1 MVKKQKTFLKVWQDS
16 DDEDLGLLYES
27 IRIEQNKRIRNELLN
42 ARRNGSVKRKNSLK
56 KAMSKFRGQLDKELM
71 DYRAQKNPFLSYGIG
86 IQNYFNLQVLI
97 IKLLCLICIL
107 TIPQMIIYASMDG
120 TGSKFKD
127 QSPTSWLMQKISF
140 GNMGYSKAI
149 CSSVYV
155 DWSDPS
161 AETTLNFSCQRTTK
175 IERVISAGVSAA

>member
-27 IRIEQNKRIRNELLN
+27 IRIEQNKKIRKELLHV
-42 ARRNGSVKRKNSLK
+42 RSKTGVSSVQRNNTLQ
-56 KAMSKFRGQLDKELM
+56 KAMTKFRGQLDKELM

-107 TIPQMIIYASMDG
+107 TIPQMIIYTSMDG
-120 TGSKFKD
+120 TGSKFLD
-127 QSPTSWLMQKISF
+127 QSPASWLM
-140 GNMGYSKAI
+140 
-149 CSSVYV
+149 
-155 DWSDPS
+155 
-161 AETTLNFSCQRTTK
+161 
-175 IERVISAGVSAA
+175 